1 MSALALAH
9 RYAAAGWRQR
19 WKALVVGWGVCL
31 AGWAGVYAI
40 PNQFESSARI
50 YADAD
55 AVLGLLLRGIA
66 IDSSPAGQVEVLQR
80 TLLSKPNL
88 EKVILRT
95 ELDNRVSTVAER
107 DVLVQRLARDI
118 RITPQTRNLFTI
130 DYRDR
135 DPRVAREVVQTALT
149 LFIEAATT
157 TDRQQMES
165 ARAFVAQQL
174 SSYEVQLRQAERRRA
189 EFQARYID
197 LLPSD
202 ALGGSSRLE
211 AARARL
217 QQVQGEL
224 QDARMRRDLTQQQ
237 LDAIPARVATPEVR
251 SGGGGGGRLAE
262 AERELRELRLRYTE
276 QHPDVVSARNT
287 IAALRSQGGG
297 GGGGGGARTVT
308 TGGTT
313 SSAPRTNPL
322 YEALKVR
329 LVDVDAQIA
338 SLQRQEQD
346 GRVEVDR
353 LDTIARGEPELQ
365 AQFLNLDRDYNVLR
379 RNYEEL
385 LARRES
391 IQIAG
396 AARTSSDRVRLEIID
411 PPSLPSVP
419 VSPNRQLLFTAV
431 LIAGI
436 GAGLVAALA
445 FMQLDQA
452 FYSVHDLRKLGLPV
466 LGGIS
471 AMTLPRRT
479 AANFSFAAGV
489 VALFAVFGAVLAGMP
504 GLIVRLLA

>member
-1 MSALALAH
+1 MSVLALAH

-19 WKALVVGWGVCL
+19 WKALIVGWGVCL

-95 ELDNRVSTVAER
+95 DLDNRVSTVAER
-107 DVLVQRLARDI
+107 DLLVQRLARDI

-149 LFIEAATT
+149 LFIEAAST

-174 SSYEVQLRQAERRRA
+174 SAYEVQLRQAERRRA

-237 LDAIPARVATPEVR
+237 LDAIPARVAAPEVR

-262 AERELRELRLRYTE
+262 AEQELRELRLRYTE
-276 QHPDVVSARNT
+276 QHPDVVSARNM
-287 IAALRSQGGG
+287 IASLRSQGGG
-297 GGGGGGARTVT
+297 GGGSARAPS
-308 TGGTT
+308 TGG
-313 SSAPRTNPL
+313 SAAGPRTNPL

-329 LVDVDAQIA
+329 LVDVDAQIG

-346 GRVEVDR
+346 GRAEVDR

-436 GAGLVAALA
+436 GAGLIAALA
-445 FMQLDQA
+445 FVQLDQA

-479 AANFSFAAGV
+479 AATLSFVAGV
-489 VALFAVFGAVLAGMP
+489 LALFAMFGAVLAGMP